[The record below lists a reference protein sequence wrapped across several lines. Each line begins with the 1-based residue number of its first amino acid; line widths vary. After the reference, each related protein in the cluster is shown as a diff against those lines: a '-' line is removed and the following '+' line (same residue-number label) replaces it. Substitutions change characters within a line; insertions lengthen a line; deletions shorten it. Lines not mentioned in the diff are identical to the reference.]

1 MWGGEEGRRS
11 PTLALYNS
19 QQQAACRGQWKCG
32 YGAIG
37 LLAVRQLLWMSLVA
51 PHSEKVN
58 RRRHGRCCREEE
70 RLKSSWFCLLLYLVV
85 WTPRTNSVHL
95 LFSFWWHYANQQPP
109 LNDATA
115 PSCDWESENPAQLYM
130 FGWHGQ
136 PAQLNSAIN
145 SWNATNLN
153 ANRYWIWRLWE
164 HLWMNEWKNGIGGFQ
179 KNFIYSTT
187 GATRWTLSG
196 WILKSSLAGSILT
209 TDFICIPS
217 PLAK

>member
-19 QQQAACRGQWKCG
+19 QQQAACRGQWKRG

-58 RRRHGRCCREEE
+58 RRRHGRCCRGRRATEI
-70 RLKSSWFCLLLYLVV
+70 LVV
-85 WTPRTNSVHL
+85 LLTFIPCGVNPENEFSSPFILVLMTLCKPTATTEWRHCSLVWLGKWKPAAVVYVWLARTTSATQL
-95 LFSFWWHYANQQPP
+95 SNQQLKCNEPERESLLNMAVVRTP
-109 LNDATA
+109 L
-115 PSCDWESENPAQLYM
+115 
-130 FGWHGQ
+130 
-136 PAQLNSAIN
+136 
-145 SWNATNLN
+145 
-153 ANRYWIWRLWE
+153 
-164 HLWMNEWKNGIGGFQ
+164 NEWKNGIGGFQ

-196 WILKSSLAGSILT
+196 WKLK
-209 TDFICIPS
+209 
-217 PLAK
+217 